1 MTDLHE
7 VAESIGYRSFHDM
20 VDSNYTRDELIE
32 HIVEYLKKDEKKWLV
47 EVLVEYLYN
56 DEEYDIRDLFFSAT
70 GAWPCD

>member
-32 HIVEYLKKDEKKWLV
+32 HIVEYLQKDNKKWLV
-47 EVLVEYLYN
+47 EVLVEYIG
-56 DEEYDIRDLFFSAT
+56 DDKEYDVSDLFFSAT
-70 GAWPCD
+70 GAWPQ